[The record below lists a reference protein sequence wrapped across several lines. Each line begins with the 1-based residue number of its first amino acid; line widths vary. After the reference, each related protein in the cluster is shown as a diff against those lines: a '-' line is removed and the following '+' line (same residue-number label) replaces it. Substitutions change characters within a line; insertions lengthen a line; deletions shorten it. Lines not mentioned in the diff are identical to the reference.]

1 MNTPETVTVAAG
13 HTAVPTVTDIV
24 NASKGRWPHI
34 LHNMGINV
42 PENNKHGACPK
53 CGGKDRFRFDDKN
66 GKGTWF
72 CNHCGNGDGL
82 DLITLVTGKDIKSS
96 CHEINK
102 IIQLPEFRKI
112 TPTRIKKVSAEKGV
126 GTYEKLK
133 NGCLSG
139 ESQYL
144 TNKGLMN
151 NQYNITGH
159 PYTQGNFSFPAGS
172 LLLPLV
178 NCQQTVTGGQ
188 LISPAGEKSLLSGSV
203 LSGSFIIVSPQ
214 TAAQPEQII
223 ITEGFA
229 TGLSI
234 AKITDA
240 LIVAAVAATNLVK
253 AAQQLRG
260 KWPDARI
267 IIAGDNDFS
276 DGSDNTGKMWAER
289 AARAVDG
296 WVTLPPTHYKADWDD
311 YRQEN
316 NPEKLKEAFFEEM
329 MYFGKDKTRLPQ
341 GFRLTQEYLWF
352 DKQINKSDGD
362 TEIRNIKISSPIKV
376 TAITC
381 DADGSNYGR
390 LLEWED
396 TYGNSRKWAMP
407 MEMLSGS
414 GEELRRVL
422 LVNGLSYINISGQAR
437 AHLMEYISLCRPERK
452 VTCVNK
458 TGWHGNVYVLQDE
471 VIGAGADSV
480 ILQTSSVQGKDFRVA
495 GTSEEWREHIGRY
508 CTGNARLAFSVSLAF
523 ASSLLRLVGV
533 GGGGYHLKGE
543 STDGKTTTMKVA
555 ASVCGG
561 TDYWYTWRAT
571 GNALEGT
578 ACRRNDATLM
588 LDEIREVDGRE
599 AGNIAYMLAN
609 GQGKARAKTDGSV
622 RETNRWNLLFL
633 STGELSLVEHA
644 ANAGERTYAGVEVR
658 MIQIPSDSGKF
669 GVFEELHQFASGKA
683 LAEYLEQAVTKY
695 HGSPFRD
702 WLKYLTGNL
711 TEVSGTAKALLKEYT
726 ARMMPEDAGNQVGR
740 AITRFAL
747 VAMAG
752 EIATQAGMTG
762 WQPGEA
768 YTAAEKCL
776 TAWMK
781 ERGHTANQED
791 ITALEQVSDFIS
803 RNQFSR
809 FADWYDEHS
818 RPVSMMG
825 FRRVEK
831 AAQGHDPSIAFY
843 VLPSAWK
850 EICKGYDSRKVAR
863 LCVKKGWLEAG
874 KDGRTQTSIRLP
886 EIGLKRVYLFN
897 SQILGCAGD
906 D

>member
-1 MNTPETVTVAAG
+1 MTLSHFSAETPSVS
-13 HTAVPTVTDIV
+13 DIV
-24 NASKGRWPHI
+24 KASQGRWLYI
-34 LHNMGINV
+34 LANLGITV
-42 PENNKHGACPK
+42 PDNHKHGACPK

-72 CNHCGNGDGL
+72 CNQCGHGDGL
-82 DLITLVTGKDIKSS
+82 DLVKLVTGKETKIA
-96 CHEINK
+96 CQEVNK
-102 IIQLPEFRKI
+102 IILLPAFKEI
-112 TPTRIKKVSAEKGV
+112 APTPIKKVSAKKGIEH
-126 GTYEKLK
+126 YEKIKAFCSL
-133 NGCLSG
+133 G

-144 TNKGLMN
+144 INKGLAN
-151 NQYNITGH
+151 HQCLITH
-159 PYTQGNFSFPAGS
+159 QQYTQGEFSFPVGS

-178 NCQQTVTGGQ
+178 GTDSLIKGGQ
-188 LISPAGEKSLLSGSV
+188 LISLNGEKSLLSGST
-203 LSGSFIIVSPQ
+203 LSGSFIVVR
-214 TAAQPEQII
+214 QPEKKPLEQIV

-229 TGLSI
+229 TGLSLS
-234 AKITDA
+234 KCLDA
-240 LIVAAVAATNLVK
+240 LIVASVSATNLVK
-253 AAQQLRG
+253 VAQQLRAQY
-260 KWPDARI
+260 PDAKI
-267 IIAGDNDFS
+267 IIAGDNDFV
-276 DGSDNTGKMWAER
+276 DGKDNTGKMWAER
-289 AARAVDG
+289 AGKAVDG

-311 YRQEN
+311 FRQEN
-316 NPEKLKEAFFEEM
+316 SLEKLKEAFFEEM
-329 MYFGKDKTRLPQ
+329 TYYGKDRTRLPQ

-352 DKQINKSDGD
+352 DKQITKSDGD
-362 TEIRNIKISSPIKV
+362 IEVRNIKISSPIKV

-396 TYGNSRKWAMP
+396 TYGNCRKWAMP

-471 VIGAGADSV
+471 VVGNGADSV
-480 ILQTSSVQGKDFRVA
+480 ILQTSSVQGKDFRVS
-495 GTSEEWREHIGRY
+495 GTSEQWREHIGKY
-508 CTGNARLAFSVSLAF
+508 CVGNARLAFSVSLAF
-523 ASSLLRLVGV
+523 ASPLLRLVGV

-555 ASVCGG
+555 SSVCGG

-644 ANAGERTYAGVEVR
+644 SNAGERTYAGVEVR
-658 MIQIPSDSGKF
+658 MIQIPSDSGKY
-669 GVFEELHQFASGKA
+669 GVFEDLHHFTSGKA
-683 LAEYLEQAVTKY
+683 IAEYLEHAVTRY
-695 HGSPFRD
+695 HGTPFRD
-702 WLKYLTGNL
+702 WLKYITNNL
-711 TEVSGTAKALLKEYT
+711 SDVSNTAKALLKEYT
-726 ARMMPEDAGNQVGR
+726 TKLMPENAGNQVGR

-752 EIATQAGMTG
+752 EMATRAGITG
-762 WQPGEA
+762 WKEGEA
-768 YTAAEKCL
+768 FISAKKCL
-776 TAWMK
+776 SAWMK

-791 ITALEQVSDFIS
+791 MTALEQVSDFIS
-803 RNQFSR
+803 RHQFSR
-809 FADWYDEHS
+809 FADWYDEYS
-818 RPVSMMG
+818 RPASMMG

-831 AAQGHDPSIAFY
+831 DTGNGESSITFY
-843 VLPSAWK
+843 VLPTAWK
-850 EICKGYDSRKVAR
+850 EICKGFDARKVVR
-863 LCVKKGWLEAG
+863 LCVEKGWLETG
-874 KDGRTQTSIRLP
+874 KDGKTQTSIRLP
-886 EIGLKRVYLFN
+886 EIGVKRVYVFN
-897 SQILGCAGD
+897 SDVLGCSEIE
-906 D
+906 

>member
-1 MNTPETVTVAAG
+1 MTQTHFSAETPS
-13 HTAVPTVTDIV
+13 VTDIV
-24 NASKGRWPHI
+24 KASQGRWLYI
-34 LHNMGINV
+34 LTNLGITV
-42 PENNKHGACPK
+42 PDNHKHGACPK

-72 CNHCGNGDGL
+72 CNQCGHGDGL
-82 DLITLVTGKDIKSS
+82 DLVKLVTGKETKTA
-96 CHEINK
+96 CQEVNK
-102 IIQLPEFRKI
+102 IILLPAFKEI
-112 TPTRIKKVSAEKGV
+112 APTPVKNVSAKKGIEH
-126 GTYEKLK
+126 YEKIKAFCSL
-133 NGCLSG
+133 G

-144 TNKGLMN
+144 INKGLAN
-151 NQYNITGH
+151 HQCLITRQQ
-159 PYTQGNFSFPAGS
+159 YTQGEFSFPVGS

-178 NCQQTVTGGQ
+178 GTDSLIKGGQ
-188 LISPAGEKSLLSGSV
+188 LISLNGEKSLLSGST
-203 LSGSFIIVSPQ
+203 LSGSFIVVR
-214 TAAQPEQII
+214 QPEKKPLEQIV

-229 TGLSI
+229 TGLSLS
-234 AKITDA
+234 KCLDA
-240 LIVAAVAATNLVK
+240 LIVASVSATNLVK
-253 AAQQLRG
+253 VAQQLREQHPET
-260 KWPDARI
+260 KI
-267 IIAGDNDFS
+267 IIAGDNDFV
-276 DGSDNTGKMWAER
+276 DGKDNTGKMWAER
-289 AARAVDG
+289 AGKAVDG

-311 YRQEN
+311 FRQEN
-316 NPEKLKEAFFEEM
+316 SLEKLKEAFFEEM
-329 MYFGKDKTRLPQ
+329 TYYGKDRTRLPQ

-352 DKQINKSDGD
+352 DKQITKSDGD
-362 TEIRNIKISSPIKV
+362 IEVRNIKISSPIKV

-396 TYGNSRKWAMP
+396 TYGNCRKWAMP

-471 VIGAGADSV
+471 VVGNGADSV
-480 ILQTSSVQGKDFRVA
+480 ILQTSSVQGKDFRVS
-495 GTSEEWREHIGRY
+495 GTSEQWREHIGKY
-508 CTGNARLAFSVSLAF
+508 CVGNARLAFSVSLAF
-523 ASSLLRLVGV
+523 ASPLLRLAGV

-555 ASVCGG
+555 SSVCGG

-644 ANAGERTYAGVEVR
+644 SNAGERTYAGVEVR
-658 MIQIPSDSGKF
+658 MIQIPSDSGKY
-669 GVFEELHQFASGKA
+669 GVFEDLHHFTSGKA
-683 LAEYLEQAVTKY
+683 IAEYLEHAVTRY
-695 HGSPFRD
+695 HGTPFRD
-702 WLKYLTGNL
+702 WLKYITNNL
-711 TEVSGTAKALLKEYT
+711 SDVSNTAKALLKEYT
-726 ARMMPEDAGNQVGR
+726 TKLMPENAGNQVGR

-752 EIATQAGMTG
+752 EMATRAGITG
-762 WQPGEA
+762 WKEGEA
-768 YTAAEKCL
+768 FISAKKCL
-776 TAWMK
+776 SAWMK

-791 ITALEQVSDFIS
+791 MTALEQVSDFIS
-803 RNQFSR
+803 RHQFSR
-809 FADWYDEHS
+809 FADWYDEYS
-818 RPVSMMG
+818 RPASMMG

-831 AAQGHDPSIAFY
+831 DTGNGESSITFY
-843 VLPSAWK
+843 VLPTAWK
-850 EICKGYDSRKVAR
+850 EICKGFDARKVVR
-863 LCVKKGWLEAG
+863 LCVEKGWLETG
-874 KDGRTQTSIRLP
+874 KDGKPQTSIRLP
-886 EIGLKRVYLFN
+886 EIGVKRVYIFN
-897 SQILGCAGD
+897 SEVLGCSEIE
-906 D
+906 

>member
-1 MNTPETVTVAAG
+1 MTLSHFSAETPS
-13 HTAVPTVTDIV
+13 VTDIV
-24 NASKGRWPHI
+24 KASQGRWLYI
-34 LHNMGINV
+34 LANLGITV
-42 PENNKHGACPK
+42 PDNHKHGACPK

-72 CNHCGNGDGL
+72 CNQCGHGDGL
-82 DLITLVTGKDIKSS
+82 DLVKLVTGKETKTA
-96 CHEINK
+96 CQEVNK
-102 IIQLPEFRKI
+102 IILLPAFKEI
-112 TPTRIKKVSAEKGV
+112 APTPIKKVSAKKGIEH
-126 GTYEKLK
+126 YEKIKAFCSL
-133 NGCLSG
+133 G

-144 TNKGLMN
+144 INKGLAN
-151 NQYNITGH
+151 HQCLITRQQ
-159 PYTQGNFSFPAGS
+159 YTQGEFSFPVGS

-178 NCQQTVTGGQ
+178 DTDSVIKGGQ
-188 LISPAGEKSLLSGSV
+188 LISLNGEKSLLSGST
-203 LSGSFIIVSPQ
+203 LSGSFIVVR
-214 TAAQPEQII
+214 QPEKKPLEQIV

-229 TGLSI
+229 TGLSLS
-234 AKITDA
+234 KCLDA
-240 LIVAAVAATNLVK
+240 LIVASVSATNLVK
-253 AAQQLRG
+253 VAQQLRAQY
-260 KWPDARI
+260 PDAKI
-267 IIAGDNDFS
+267 IIAGDNDFV
-276 DGSDNTGKMWAER
+276 DGKDNTGKMWAER
-289 AARAVDG
+289 AGKAVDG

-311 YRQEN
+311 FRQEN
-316 NPEKLKEAFFEEM
+316 SLEKLKEAFFEEM
-329 MYFGKDKTRLPQ
+329 TYYGKDRTRLPQ

-352 DKQINKSDGD
+352 DKQITKSDGD
-362 TEIRNIKISSPIKV
+362 IEVRNIKVSSPIKV

-396 TYGNSRKWAMP
+396 TYGNCRKWAMP

-471 VIGAGADSV
+471 VVGNGADSV
-480 ILQTSSVQGKDFRVA
+480 ILQTSSVQGKDFRVS
-495 GTSEEWREHIGRY
+495 GTSEQWREHIGKY
-508 CTGNARLAFSVSLAF
+508 CVGNARLAFSVSLAF
-523 ASSLLRLVGV
+523 ASPLLRLAGV

-555 ASVCGG
+555 SSVCGG

-644 ANAGERTYAGVEVR
+644 SNAGERTYAGVEVR
-658 MIQIPSDSGKF
+658 MIQIPSDSGKY
-669 GVFEELHQFASGKA
+669 GVFEDLHHFTSGKA
-683 LAEYLEQAVTKY
+683 IAEYLEHAVTRY
-695 HGSPFRD
+695 HGTPFRD
-702 WLKYLTGNL
+702 WLKYITNNL
-711 TEVSGTAKALLKEYT
+711 SDVSNTAKALLKEYT
-726 ARMMPEDAGNQVGR
+726 TKLMPENAGNQVGR

-752 EIATQAGMTG
+752 EMATRAGITG
-762 WQPGEA
+762 WKEGEA
-768 YTAAEKCL
+768 FISAKKCL
-776 TAWMK
+776 SAWMK

-791 ITALEQVSDFIS
+791 MTALEQVSDFIS
-803 RNQFSR
+803 RHQFSR
-809 FADWYDEHS
+809 FADWYDEYS
-818 RPVSMMG
+818 RPASMMG

-831 AAQGHDPSIAFY
+831 DTGNGESSITFY
-843 VLPSAWK
+843 VLPTAWK
-850 EICKGYDSRKVAR
+850 EICKGFDARKVVR
-863 LCVKKGWLEAG
+863 LCVEKGWLETG
-874 KDGRTQTSIRLP
+874 KDGKPQTSIRLP
-886 EIGLKRVYLFN
+886 EIGVKRVYIFN
-897 SQILGCAGD
+897 SEVLGCSEIE
-906 D
+906 

>member
-1 MNTPETVTVAAG
+1 MTQTHFSVETPSVS
-13 HTAVPTVTDIV
+13 DIV
-24 NASKGRWPHI
+24 KASQGRWLYI
-34 LHNMGINV
+34 LANLGITV
-42 PENNKHGACPK
+42 PDNHKHGACPK

-72 CNHCGNGDGL
+72 CNQCGHGDGL
-82 DLITLVTGKDIKSS
+82 DLVKLVTGKETKTA
-96 CHEINK
+96 CQEVNK
-102 IIQLPEFRKI
+102 IILLPAFKEI
-112 TPTRIKKVSAEKGV
+112 APTPVKNVSAKKGIEH
-126 GTYEKLK
+126 YEKIKAFCSL
-133 NGCLSG
+133 G

-144 TNKGLMN
+144 INKGFANHQCL
-151 NQYNITGH
+151 ITRQQ
-159 PYTQGNFSFPAGS
+159 YTQGEFSFPVGS

-178 NCQQTVTGGQ
+178 DTDSVIKGGQ
-188 LISPAGEKSLLSGSV
+188 LISLNGEKSLLSGST
-203 LSGSFIIVSPQ
+203 LSGSFIIVR
-214 TAAQPEQII
+214 QPEKKPLEQIV

-229 TGLSI
+229 TGLSLS
-234 AKITDA
+234 KCLDA
-240 LIVAAVAATNLVK
+240 LIVASVSATNLVK
-253 AAQQLRG
+253 VAQQLRAQY
-260 KWPDARI
+260 PDAKI
-267 IIAGDNDFS
+267 IIAGDNDFV
-276 DGSDNTGKMWAER
+276 DGKDNTGKMWAER
-289 AARAVDG
+289 AGKAVDG

-311 YRQEN
+311 FRQEN
-316 NPEKLKEAFFEEM
+316 SLEKLKEAFFEEM
-329 MYFGKDKTRLPQ
+329 TYYGKDRTRLPQ

-352 DKQINKSDGD
+352 DKQITKSDGD
-362 TEIRNIKISSPIKV
+362 IEVRNIKISSPIKV

-396 TYGNSRKWAMP
+396 TYGNCRKWAMP

-471 VIGAGADSV
+471 VVGNGADSV
-480 ILQTSSVQGKDFRVA
+480 ILQTSSVQGKDFRVS
-495 GTSEEWREHIGRY
+495 GTSEQWREHIGKY
-508 CTGNARLAFSVSLAF
+508 CIGNARLAFSVSLAF
-523 ASSLLRLVGV
+523 ASPLLRLAGV

-555 ASVCGG
+555 SSVCGG

-644 ANAGERTYAGVEVR
+644 SNAGERTYAGVEVR
-658 MIQIPSDSGKF
+658 MIQIPSDSGKY
-669 GVFEELHQFASGKA
+669 GVFEDLHHFTSGKA
-683 LAEYLEQAVTKY
+683 IAEYLEHAVTRY
-695 HGSPFRD
+695 HGTPFRD
-702 WLKYLTGNL
+702 WLKYITNNL
-711 TEVSGTAKALLKEYT
+711 SDVSNTAKALLKEYT
-726 ARMMPEDAGNQVGR
+726 TKLMPENAGNQVGR

-752 EIATQAGMTG
+752 EMATRAGITG
-762 WQPGEA
+762 WKEGEA
-768 YTAAEKCL
+768 FISAKKCL
-776 TAWMK
+776 SAWMK

-791 ITALEQVSDFIS
+791 MTALEQVSDFIS
-803 RNQFSR
+803 RHQFSR
-809 FADWYDEHS
+809 FADWYDEYS
-818 RPVSMMG
+818 RPASMMG

-831 AAQGHDPSIAFY
+831 DTGNGESSITFY
-843 VLPSAWK
+843 VLPTAWK
-850 EICKGYDSRKVAR
+850 EICKGFDARKVVR
-863 LCVKKGWLEAG
+863 LCVEKGWLETG
-874 KDGRTQTSIRLP
+874 KDGKTQTSIRLP
-886 EIGLKRVYLFN
+886 EIGVKRVYVFN
-897 SQILGCAGD
+897 SDVLGCSEIE
-906 D
+906 

>member
-1 MNTPETVTVAAG
+1 MTQTHFSVETPSVS
-13 HTAVPTVTDIV
+13 DIV
-24 NASKGRWPHI
+24 KASQGRWLYI
-34 LHNMGINV
+34 LANLGITV
-42 PENNKHGACPK
+42 PDNHKHGACPK

-72 CNHCGNGDGL
+72 CNQCGHGDGL
-82 DLITLVTGKDIKSS
+82 DLVKLVTGKKTKTACQEVS
-96 CHEINK
+96 K
-102 IIQLPEFRKI
+102 IILLPTFKEI
-112 TPTRIKKVSAEKGV
+112 APTPIKKVSAKKGIEH
-126 GTYEKLK
+126 YEKIKEFSSL
-133 NGCLSG
+133 G

-144 TNKGLMN
+144 INKGFANHQCL
-151 NQYNITGH
+151 ITRQQ
-159 PYTQGNFSFPAGS
+159 YTQGEFSFPVGS

-178 NCQQTVTGGQ
+178 DTDSVIKGGQ
-188 LISPAGEKSLLSGSV
+188 LISLNGEKSLLSGST
-203 LSGSFIIVSPQ
+203 LSGSFIIVR
-214 TAAQPEQII
+214 QPEKKPLEQIV

-229 TGLSI
+229 TGLSLS
-234 AKITDA
+234 KCLDA
-240 LIVAAVAATNLVK
+240 LIVASVSATNLVK
-253 AAQQLRG
+253 VAQQLRAQY
-260 KWPDARI
+260 PDAKI
-267 IIAGDNDFS
+267 IIAGDNDFV
-276 DGSDNTGKMWAER
+276 DGKDNTGKMWAER
-289 AARAVDG
+289 AGKAVDG

-311 YRQEN
+311 FRQEN
-316 NPEKLKEAFFEEM
+316 SLEKLKEAFFEEM
-329 MYFGKDKTRLPQ
+329 TYYGKDRTRLPQ

-352 DKQINKSDGD
+352 DKQITKSDGD
-362 TEIRNIKISSPIKV
+362 IEVRNIKISSPIKV

-396 TYGNSRKWAMP
+396 TYGNCRKWAMP

-471 VIGAGADSV
+471 VVGNGADSV
-480 ILQTSSVQGKDFRVA
+480 ILQTSSVQGKDFRVS
-495 GTSEEWREHIGRY
+495 GTSEQWREHIGKY
-508 CTGNARLAFSVSLAF
+508 CVGNARLAFSVSLAF
-523 ASSLLRLVGV
+523 ASPLLRLAGV

-555 ASVCGG
+555 SSVCGG

-644 ANAGERTYAGVEVR
+644 SNAGERTYAGVEVR
-658 MIQIPSDSGKF
+658 MIQIPSDSGKY
-669 GVFEELHQFASGKA
+669 GVFEDLHHFTSGKA
-683 LAEYLEQAVTKY
+683 IAEYLEHAVTRY
-695 HGSPFRD
+695 HGTPFRD
-702 WLKYLTGNL
+702 WLKYITNNL
-711 TEVSGTAKALLKEYT
+711 SDVSNTAKALLKEYT
-726 ARMMPEDAGNQVGR
+726 TKLMPENAGNQVGR

-752 EIATQAGMTG
+752 EMATRAGITG
-762 WQPGEA
+762 WKEGEA
-768 YTAAEKCL
+768 FISAKKCL
-776 TAWMK
+776 SAWMK

-791 ITALEQVSDFIS
+791 MTALEQVSDFIS
-803 RNQFSR
+803 RHQFSR
-809 FADWYDEHS
+809 FADWYDEYS
-818 RPVSMMG
+818 RPASMMG

-831 AAQGHDPSIAFY
+831 DTGNGESSITFY
-843 VLPSAWK
+843 VLPTAWK
-850 EICKGYDSRKVAR
+850 EICKGFDARKVVR
-863 LCVKKGWLEAG
+863 LCVEKGWLETG
-874 KDGRTQTSIRLP
+874 KDGKTQTSIRLP
-886 EIGLKRVYLFN
+886 EIGVKRVYVFN
-897 SQILGCAGD
+897 SDVLGCSEIE
-906 D
+906 

>member
-1 MNTPETVTVAAG
+1 MNNQNYPDASTI
-13 HTAVPTVTDIV
+13 PTSIPSVTDIV
-24 NASKGRWPHI
+24 KAANGRWFYI
-34 LHNMGINV
+34 LSNLGVSV
-42 PENNKHGACPK
+42 PENHKHGACPK

-72 CNHCGNGDGL
+72 CNHCGSGDGL
-82 DLITLVTGKDIKSS
+82 DLLKLVTGQDIKTACS
-96 CHEINK
+96 EINK
-102 IIQLPEFRKI
+102 ILLLPEFKKI
-112 TPTRIKKVSAEKGV
+112 TPTRVKKVSAQKGIELF
-126 GTYEKLK
+126 EKLK
-133 NGCLSG
+133 ALCFSG

-144 TNKGLMN
+144 SNKGLTN
-151 NQYNITGH
+151 HQYLITQQQ
-159 PYTQGNFSFPAGS
+159 YIQGEIIFPIGS

-178 NCQQTVTGGQ
+178 DNQRSIKGGQ
-188 LISPAGEKSLLSGSV
+188 LISPKGEKSLLAGSA
-203 LSGSFIIVSPQ
+203 LSASFIVVADKTDKNI
-214 TAAQPEQII
+214 EQVV

-229 TGLSI
+229 TGLSLSKVI
-234 AKITDA
+234 DA
-240 LIVAAVAATNLVK
+240 FIVAAVAATNLVK
-253 AAQQLRG
+253 VAQKLRER
-260 KWPDARI
+260 WPQAKI
-267 IIAGDNDFS
+267 IIAGDNDFI
-276 DGSDNTGKMWAER
+276 DGKENTGKLWAEK
-289 AARAVDG
+289 AAKAVDG

-316 NPEKLKEAFFEEM
+316 SDNKVKEAFFEEM
-329 MYFGKDKTRLPQ
+329 TYCGKDKAYLPQ
-341 GFRLTQEYLWF
+341 GFRLTQEYLWY
-352 DKQINKSDGD
+352 DKLVNKSDGD
-362 TEIRNIKISSPIKV
+362 TEVRNIKISSPIKV

-381 DADGSNYGR
+381 DADSSNYGR

-396 TYGNSRKWAMP
+396 TYGNCRKWAMP

-471 VIGAGADSV
+471 VVGTDADSV
-480 ILQTSSVQGKDFRVA
+480 ILQTSSVQGKDFRVS
-495 GTSEEWREHIGRY
+495 GTSEEWREHIGKY
-508 CTGNARLAFSVSLAF
+508 CVGNARLAFSVSLAF
-523 ASSLLRLVGV
+523 ASSLLKLVGV

-622 RETNRWNLLFL
+622 RETNHWNLLFL

-658 MIQIPSDSGKF
+658 MIQIPSDSGKH
-669 GVFEELHQFASGKA
+669 GVFEELHQFASGKS

-702 WLKYLTGNL
+702 WLKYLTHDL
-711 TEVSGTAKALLKEYT
+711 TFISGTAKALLKEYT
-726 ARMMPEDAGNQVGR
+726 TNMMPENAGNQVGR

-752 EIATQAGMTG
+752 EIATRAGITG
-762 WQPGEA
+762 WQQGEA
-768 YTAAEKCL
+768 YAAAEKCL
-776 TAWMK
+776 AAWMK

-791 ITALEQVSDFIS
+791 ITAMEQVTDFIS

-809 FADWYDEHS
+809 FADCYDENS
-818 RPVSMMG
+818 RPLNMMG

-831 AAQGHDPSIAFY
+831 GIGNQEPTIQFY
-843 VLPSAWK
+843 VLPTAWK
-850 EICKGYDSRKVAR
+850 EICKGFDSRKVVR
-863 LCVKKGWLEAG
+863 LCVEKGWLETG
-874 KDGRTQTSIRLP
+874 KDGKAQTSIRLP
-886 EIGLKRVYLFN
+886 EIGVKRVYVFN
-897 SQILGCAGD
+897 NEVLGSAEIS
-906 D
+906 

>member
-1 MNTPETVTVAAG
+1 MTQTHFSVETPSVS
-13 HTAVPTVTDIV
+13 DIV
-24 NASKGRWPHI
+24 KASQGRWLYI
-34 LHNMGINV
+34 LANLGITV
-42 PENNKHGACPK
+42 PDNHKHGACPK

-72 CNHCGNGDGL
+72 CNQCGHGDGL
-82 DLITLVTGKDIKSS
+82 DLVKLVTGKETKTA
-96 CHEINK
+96 CQEVNK
-102 IIQLPEFRKI
+102 IILLPAFKEI
-112 TPTRIKKVSAEKGV
+112 APTPVKNVSAKKGIEH
-126 GTYEKLK
+126 YEKIKAFCSL
-133 NGCLSG
+133 G

-144 TNKGLMN
+144 INKGLAN
-151 NQYNITGH
+151 HQCLITRQQ
-159 PYTQGNFSFPAGS
+159 YTQGEFSFPVGS

-178 NCQQTVTGGQ
+178 DTDSVIKGGQ
-188 LISPAGEKSLLSGSV
+188 LISLNGEKSLLSGST
-203 LSGSFIIVSPQ
+203 LSGSFIVVR
-214 TAAQPEQII
+214 QPEKKPLEQIV

-229 TGLSI
+229 TGLSLS
-234 AKITDA
+234 KCLDA
-240 LIVAAVAATNLVK
+240 LIVASVSATNLVK
-253 AAQQLRG
+253 VAQQLRAQY
-260 KWPDARI
+260 PDAKI
-267 IIAGDNDFS
+267 IIAGDNDFV
-276 DGSDNTGKMWAER
+276 DGKDNTGKMWAER
-289 AARAVDG
+289 AGKAVDG

-311 YRQEN
+311 FRQEN
-316 NPEKLKEAFFEEM
+316 SLEKLKEAFFEEM
-329 MYFGKDKTRLPQ
+329 TYYGKDRTRLPQ

-352 DKQINKSDGD
+352 DKQITKSDGD
-362 TEIRNIKISSPIKV
+362 IEVRNIKISSPIKV

-396 TYGNSRKWAMP
+396 TYGNCRKWAMP

-471 VIGAGADSV
+471 VVGNGADSV
-480 ILQTSSVQGKDFRVA
+480 ILQTSSVQGKDFRVS
-495 GTSEEWREHIGRY
+495 GTSKQWREHIGKY
-508 CTGNARLAFSVSLAF
+508 CVGNARLAFSVSLAF
-523 ASSLLRLVGV
+523 ASPLLRLAGV

-555 ASVCGG
+555 SSVCGG

-644 ANAGERTYAGVEVR
+644 SNAGERTYAGVEVR
-658 MIQIPSDSGKF
+658 MIQIPSDSGKY
-669 GVFEELHQFASGKA
+669 GVFEDLHHFTSGKA
-683 LAEYLEQAVTKY
+683 IAEYLEHAVTRY
-695 HGSPFRD
+695 HGTPFRD
-702 WLKYLTGNL
+702 WLKYITNNL
-711 TEVSGTAKALLKEYT
+711 SDVSNTAKALLKEYT
-726 ARMMPEDAGNQVGR
+726 TKLMPENAGNQVGR

-752 EIATQAGMTG
+752 EMATRAGITG
-762 WQPGEA
+762 WKEGEA
-768 YTAAEKCL
+768 FISAKKCL
-776 TAWMK
+776 SAWMK

-791 ITALEQVSDFIS
+791 MTALEQVSDFIS
-803 RNQFSR
+803 RHQFSR
-809 FADWYDEHS
+809 FADWYDEYS
-818 RPVSMMG
+818 RPASMMG

-831 AAQGHDPSIAFY
+831 DTGNGESSITFY
-843 VLPSAWK
+843 VLPTAWK
-850 EICKGYDSRKVAR
+850 EICKGFDARKVVR
-863 LCVKKGWLEAG
+863 LCVEKGWLETG
-874 KDGRTQTSIRLP
+874 KDGKTQTSIRLP
-886 EIGLKRVYLFN
+886 EIGVKRVYVFN
-897 SQILGCAGD
+897 SDVLGCSEIE
-906 D
+906 

>member
-1 MNTPETVTVAAG
+1 MTLSHFSAETPS
-13 HTAVPTVTDIV
+13 VTDIV
-24 NASKGRWPHI
+24 KASQGRWLYI
-34 LHNMGINV
+34 LANLGITV
-42 PENNKHGACPK
+42 PDNHKHGACPK

-72 CNHCGNGDGL
+72 CNQCGHGDGL
-82 DLITLVTGKDIKSS
+82 DLVKLVTGKETKTA
-96 CHEINK
+96 CQEVNK
-102 IIQLPEFRKI
+102 IILLPAFKEI
-112 TPTRIKKVSAEKGV
+112 APTPIKKVSANKGIEH
-126 GTYEKLK
+126 YEKIKAFCSL
-133 NGCLSG
+133 G

-144 TNKGLMN
+144 INKGFANHQCL
-151 NQYNITGH
+151 ITRQQ
-159 PYTQGNFSFPAGS
+159 YTQGEFSFPVGS

-178 NCQQTVTGGQ
+178 GTDSLIKGGQ
-188 LISPAGEKSLLSGSV
+188 LISLNGEKSLLSGST
-203 LSGSFIIVSPQ
+203 LSGSFIIVR
-214 TAAQPEQII
+214 QPEKKPLEQIV

-229 TGLSI
+229 TGLSLS
-234 AKITDA
+234 KCLDA
-240 LIVAAVAATNLVK
+240 LIVASVSATNLVK
-253 AAQQLRG
+253 VAQQLRAQY
-260 KWPDARI
+260 PDAKI
-267 IIAGDNDFS
+267 IIAGDNDFV
-276 DGSDNTGKMWAER
+276 DGKDNTGKMWAER
-289 AARAVDG
+289 AGKAVDG

-311 YRQEN
+311 FRQEN
-316 NPEKLKEAFFEEM
+316 SLEKLKEAFFEEM
-329 MYFGKDKTRLPQ
+329 TYYGKDRTRLPQ

-352 DKQINKSDGD
+352 DKQITKSDGD
-362 TEIRNIKISSPIKV
+362 IEVRNIKISSPIKV

-396 TYGNSRKWAMP
+396 TYGNCRKWAMP

-471 VIGAGADSV
+471 VVGNGADSV
-480 ILQTSSVQGKDFRVA
+480 ILQTSSVQGKDFRVS
-495 GTSEEWREHIGRY
+495 GTSEQWREHIGKY
-508 CTGNARLAFSVSLAF
+508 CVGNARLAFSVSLAF
-523 ASSLLRLVGV
+523 ASPLLRLAGV

-555 ASVCGG
+555 SSVCGG

-644 ANAGERTYAGVEVR
+644 SNAGERTYAGVEVR
-658 MIQIPSDSGKF
+658 MIQIPSDSGKY
-669 GVFEELHQFASGKA
+669 GVFEDLHHFTSGKA
-683 LAEYLEQAVTKY
+683 IAEYLEHAVTRY
-695 HGSPFRD
+695 HGTPFRD
-702 WLKYLTGNL
+702 WLKYITNNL
-711 TEVSGTAKALLKEYT
+711 SDVSNTAKALLKEYT
-726 ARMMPEDAGNQVGR
+726 TKLMPENAGNQVGR

-752 EIATQAGMTG
+752 EMATRAGITG
-762 WQPGEA
+762 WKEGEA
-768 YTAAEKCL
+768 FISAKKCL
-776 TAWMK
+776 SAWMK

-791 ITALEQVSDFIS
+791 MTALEQVSDFIS
-803 RNQFSR
+803 RHQFSR
-809 FADWYDEHS
+809 FADWYDEYS
-818 RPVSMMG
+818 RPASMMG

-831 AAQGHDPSIAFY
+831 DTGNGESSITFY
-843 VLPSAWK
+843 VLPTAWK
-850 EICKGYDSRKVAR
+850 EICKGFDARKVVR
-863 LCVKKGWLEAG
+863 LCVEKGWLETG
-874 KDGRTQTSIRLP
+874 KDGKTQTSIRLP
-886 EIGLKRVYLFN
+886 EIGVKRVYVFN
-897 SQILGCAGD
+897 SDVLGCSEIE
-906 D
+906 